1 MKFHP
6 IKYRQPVV
14 GDSRCALYSI
24 ANLLGDN
31 GILLFTDVG
40 KMTNA
45 ISESQYL
52 LEYNNVLRSFFEFD
66 REPDKIETIK
76 HIHPVAIVPGS
87 LRITGDPFFFGLKPD
102 SETGY
107 FMVLIDHLA
116 GAVEHAH
123 TVGVLWGNGGKCIV
137 IDPQKNAPVEVD
149 QTDIFEKLHVVG
161 YRVLN
166 AGETEKGHVI
176 VPEFEPEELPHIFAD
191 VCLHCQPC
199 PLIPGDVL
207 ERETNAIRLFCT
219 QRGIYTYPTDSG
231 IEDTFE
237 SVPHRIEYRNI
248 RHEVT
253 FQQAND

>member
-45 ISESQYL
+45 ISESKYL
-52 LEYNNVLRSFFEFD
+52 LEYNNVLRSFFED
-66 REPDKIETIK
+66 PDKIETIR

-87 LRITGDPFFFGLKPD
+87 LRITGDPFFFDLKPE

-116 GAVEHAH
+116 GTVEHAH
-123 TVGVLWGNGGKCIV
+123 TVGLLWGNGGKCIV
-137 IDPQKNAPVEVD
+137 IDPQKDAPVEIL
-149 QTDIFEKLHVVG
+149 QTEVFEKLHVVG
-161 YRVLN
+161 YRILY
-166 AGETEKGHVI
+166 AGEMQDGNLI
-176 VPEFEPEELPHIFAD
+176 VPEFEPEELPHIFDLDGTGIPAAESRD
-191 VCLHCQPC
+191 FCLPR
-199 PLIPGDVL
+199 GDCKACMP
-207 ERETNAIRLFCT
+207 EIGHEF
-219 QRGIYTYPTDSG
+219 P
-231 IEDTFE
+231 
-237 SVPHRIEYRNI
+237 NI